1 MRNKI
6 IGAIVLLW
14 GSGVIV
20 SYFMRG
26 VPRESGPEAMG
37 EKGALVVAVCM
48 VIGGALTLFKR
59 SSGATR

>member
-6 IGAIVLLW
+6 IGAIILLW
-14 GSGVIV
+14 GSAILVANYMHGGI
-20 SYFMRG
+20 RG
-26 VPRESGPEAMG
+26 SGPEAMG
-37 EKGALVVAVCM
+37 ERGALVVAVCM